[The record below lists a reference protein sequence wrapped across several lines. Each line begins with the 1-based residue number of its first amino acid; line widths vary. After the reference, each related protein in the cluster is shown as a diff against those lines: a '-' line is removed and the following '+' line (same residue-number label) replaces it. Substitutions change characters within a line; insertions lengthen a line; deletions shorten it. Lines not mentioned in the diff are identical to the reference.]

1 MTDSRLG
8 AMSRIVVGAVLL
20 LPLFLYFLLTV
31 IAPELDHTIAIPT
44 PHFFIVSAAAL
55 LALAMAA
62 LVGVASV
69 QSREPRTFFIAA
81 SFMFIAGIFSV
92 HGLTTPGANMPVKEM
107 HHSLVISA
115 RLSLFIGSLV
125 FALSSFKIPR
135 RIDRLISRHHST
147 LMIATVAVIA
157 LYIGAN
163 LAKPDLLD
171 FIPTGT
177 TPRQAQ
183 TASSSTGGGT
193 YSNLGYSTYTPSA
206 VPQAAPTPVYS
217 RAEEIG
223 RGIGYGM
230 AIAGLAC
237 FLVAACRYYAT
248 YAFTR
253 TPAAGALTAG
263 LILLAEAQLIMTLGT
278 TWNLS
283 WWLYHAAILLGF
295 VIPVA
300 AIGIAHR
307 RGRCLS
313 QIVDGFFVRDAFS
326 KVERSF
332 PDAINA
338 LIDVIEKKDPYLRGH
353 MRRVG
358 ELTVQIAE
366 EMELPDSV
374 ARAASHA
381 ALLHD
386 LGKLGIPEFILH
398 KTEQLTDAEFEVM
411 KIHPE
416 RGYDMVMQSPAL
428 HAAAPAIRWHHERLD
443 GSGYPDK
450 IDDSVIPIEARIVAV
465 ADVWDALTSDRVYRQ
480 ALSRA
485 KAREIMVS
493 EAGTKLD
500 ASCVNALMNVLD
512 REEREAPVSISRG
525 NTARLGDRP
534 LPSFLA
540 G

>member
-1 MTDSRLG
+1 MTETRPGSM
-8 AMSRIVVGAVLL
+8 ARIVVGVALL
-20 LPLFLYFLLTV
+20 LPVFLYFMLTN
-31 IAPELDHTIAIPT
+31 IAPGLDRSIAIPT

-55 LALAMAA
+55 FALAMGV

-69 QSREPRTFFIAA
+69 QSKEPRTFFIAA
-81 SFMFIAGIFSV
+81 GFMFIAGIFSV

-115 RLSLFIGSLV
+115 RLSLFVGSLFFV
-125 FALSSFKIPR
+125 LSAFKIPR
-135 RIDRLISRHHST
+135 RFDRLISRHHST

-163 LAKPDLLD
+163 LAKPNILD

-177 TPRQAQ
+177 TPRQVQ
-183 TASSSTGGGT
+183 STASRVDSET

-206 VPQAAPTPVYS
+206 APQAAPTLVYS

-223 RGIGYGM
+223 RGLGYGM

-237 FLVAACRYYAT
+237 FLIAAWRYYAT
-248 YAFTR
+248 YALTR

-283 WWLYHAAILLGF
+283 WWLYHGAILLGF

-300 AIGIAHR
+300 AIGIAHH
-307 RGRCLS
+307 RGRSLS

-366 EMELPDSV
+366 EMHLPDSV

-416 RGYDMVMQSPAL
+416 RGYDMVMQSPTL

-443 GSGYPDK
+443 GSGYPDR

-465 ADVWDALTSDRVYRQ
+465 ADVWDALTSDRVYRK
-480 ALSRA
+480 ALSPA
-485 KAREIMVS
+485 KAREIMAS

-500 ASCVNALMNVLD
+500 ASCVTALMNVLD
-512 REEREAPVSISRG
+512 REEREAPIPISQRS
-525 NTARLGDRP
+525 ASRLGDRP

-540 G
+540 S